1 MTHYWLMKSEPE
13 VYGFDHLRRD
23 KVTGWSNVRNFKARN
38 HMKAM
43 KVGDR
48 AFFYH
53 SNADPPCIVGTM
65 RIVKEAYPDP
75 TQFEPGEYFEPKATR
90 EKPYWYQV
98 DVAYDQPFAQ
108 PVARDDLKARP
119 ELKDMDLWHYGRLS
133 VTPVKEAEWAVIC
146 AMGGLQG

>member
-1 MTHYWLMKSEPE
+1 MYS
-13 VYGFDHLRRD
+13 YDDLRRD

-43 KVGDR
+43 KVGDE

-65 RIVKEAYPDP
+65 RVIKEAYPDP
-75 TQFEPGEYFEPKATR
+75 TQYEPGDYFEPKATK

-98 DVAYDQPFAQ
+98 DVAYGTPFVA
-108 PVARDDLKARP
+108 PVDREALKAR
-119 ELKDMDLWHYGRLS
+119 KDLAGMDLFHYGRLS
-133 VTPVKEAEWAVIC
+133 VTPVKPEEWAVIC
-146 AMGGLQG
+146 KMGGL